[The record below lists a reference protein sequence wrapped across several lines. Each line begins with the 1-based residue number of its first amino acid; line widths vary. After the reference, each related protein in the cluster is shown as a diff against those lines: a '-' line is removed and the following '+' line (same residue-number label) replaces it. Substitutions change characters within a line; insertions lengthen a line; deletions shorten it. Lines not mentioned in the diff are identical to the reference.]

1 MKSFKNLKSQLN
13 EMWGDSSFSIPD
25 LGMDKA
31 EDGSVNIFAIEN
43 PMIVD
48 RLNAAL
54 AYINAKPTIDPT
66 SRITEINQALKVA
79 GLDFDESLVGVAN
92 GEVVE
97 VPMTQFGGRTG
108 MTPEEGYVN
117 DDGISHKTGG
127 VRYAIQFMFSEGE
140 GQWGVTSTILPME
153 LAESYDMDS
162 DSLSVVTEETED

>member
-1 MKSFKNLKSQLN
+1 MKSFKQLKSQLH
-13 EMWGDSSFSIPD
+13 ERTGGIVASIPD
-25 LGMDKA
+25 GGLPKA

-54 AYINAKPTIDPT
+54 AHINSQPTIDPT
-66 SRITEINQALKVA
+66 SRIIEIKQALKVA
-79 GLDFDESLVGVAN
+79 GLDFDESIVGVAN

-127 VRYAIQFMFSEGE
+127 VRYAIQFAFSEGE

-153 LAESYDMDS
+153 LAESFNMDTNEL
-162 DSLSVVTEETED
+162 DD

>member
-13 EMWGDSSFSIPD
+13 EMWSNSVPD
-25 LGMDKA
+25 MGMDKA

-54 AYINAKPTIDPT
+54 AYINTPPTIDPK
-66 SRITEINQALKVA
+66 SRIIEIKQALKVA
-79 GLDFDESLVGVAN
+79 GLDFDESLIDIAN

-108 MTPEEGYVN
+108 MTPEDGYVN
-117 DDGISHKTGG
+117 DDGISHRTGG
-127 VRYAIQFMFSEGE
+127 VRYAIRFMFSEAE

-153 LAESYDMDS
+153 LAESYDMDT
-162 DSLSVVTEETED
+162 DELGVIEEE

>member
-13 EMWGDSSFSIPD
+13 EMWSNSVPD
-25 LGMDKA
+25 MGMDKA

-54 AYINAKPTIDPT
+54 AHINQRPTIDPT

-127 VRYAIQFMFSEGE
+127 VRYAIRFMFSEAE
-140 GQWGVTSTILPME
+140 GQWGITSTILPME
-153 LAESYDMDS
+153 LAESYDMDTNE
-162 DSLSVVTEETED
+162 LIRESVED

>member
-1 MKSFKNLKSQLN
+1 MKSFNQLKSQLN
-13 EMWGDSSFSIPD
+13 EMWGDSSMSVPD
-25 LGMDKA
+25 KGMDKA

-54 AYINAKPTIDPT
+54 AYINANPTINPT
-66 SRITEINQALKVA
+66 SRIIEIKQSLKVA
-79 GLDFDESLVGVAN
+79 GLDFNENLVGVAD

-127 VRYAIQFMFSEGE
+127 VRYALQFRFSESE
-140 GQWGVTSTILPME
+140 GQWAVTSLILPME
-153 LAESYDMDS
+153 LAESFNTDTDEL
-162 DSLSVVTEETED
+162 DILEN